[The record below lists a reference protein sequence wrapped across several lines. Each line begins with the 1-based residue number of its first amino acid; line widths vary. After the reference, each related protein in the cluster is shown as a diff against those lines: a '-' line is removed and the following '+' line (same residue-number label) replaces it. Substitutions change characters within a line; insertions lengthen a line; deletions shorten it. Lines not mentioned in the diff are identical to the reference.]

1 MYKACF
7 VFRPIFSCDAVIIY
21 GKINFINNCRLYF
34 TASVTRTGEA
44 TAMTHTLAVLVLN
57 KPGVLARIAGLLS
70 RRVFNIESIAAGYTE
85 EPDITRITIVVN
97 GDERVLEQVI
107 HQLGKLVDVIKI
119 TKIEERDSIERELA
133 LIKVQADPAKRRD
146 IVDIVEI
153 FRANVVDVGKETMV
167 IQIIGDEQKITA
179 FTHVLEQQ
187 GIVEMVRTGKI
198 GLSRQ
203 PRAARDEK

>member
-1 MYKACF
+1 
-7 VFRPIFSCDAVIIY
+7 
-21 GKINFINNCRLYF
+21 
-34 TASVTRTGEA
+34 
-44 TAMTHTLAVLVLN
+44 MTHTLAVLVLN

-153 FRANVVDVGKETMV
+153 FRANVVDVGTETMV
-167 IQIIGDEQKITA
+167 IQIIGDNQKINA

-198 GLSRQ
+198 GLSRR
-203 PRAARDEK
+203 PRGAKDEK